1 MISFTGIANQFY
13 DDIYDRVAEEV
24 EDIETRDT
32 IVYLIIRKMYLD
44 TKAEH
49 EKNYGTMI

>member
-1 MISFTGIANQFY
+1 MIKFTDIANQAY

-24 EDIETRDT
+24 DDIETRDT
-32 IVYLIIRKMYLD
+32 IVYLIIRKMYIN

-49 EKNYGTMI
+49 EKNYGTI